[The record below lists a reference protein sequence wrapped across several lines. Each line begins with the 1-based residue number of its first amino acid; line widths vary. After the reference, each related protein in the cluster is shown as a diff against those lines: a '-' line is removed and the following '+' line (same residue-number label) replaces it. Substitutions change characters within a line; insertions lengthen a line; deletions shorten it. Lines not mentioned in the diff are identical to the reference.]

1 MQYTSR
7 EVICREGEFI
17 NALYIVKKGFLE
29 GSSLQ
34 TGAKHV
40 YGPGSIVGEFCLVE
54 NSAITETITA
64 QSDCEIQIIEGQALK
79 DSLQQEPSWIGS
91 IVHFLSQRSRIA
103 EGDFRK
109 SLRVR
114 SLPSLLY
121 LLSTT
126 SKGSQDTEIS
136 LSTLIEKMSHLS
148 NLPVDITKEL
158 LQILQEMD
166 LLKIQS
172 SSVRVKNKNVVE
184 MLYKA
189 ILHRALRKE
198 PSPNILSITEQM
210 VLKAVIKAAQE
221 SSEPLQNGTC
231 TITSENLANIARKV
245 TFGMT
250 LTMRNIQPLLD
261 KNILQCAASDPVD
274 VSTPIES
281 IQSFSGDLDHIIDL
295 MELNRIFPLLDK
307 KLVE

>member
-1 MQYTSR
+1 MQYSSR
-7 EVICREGEFI
+7 EIICREGEFI

-29 GSSLQ
+29 GSSLR
-34 TGAKHV
+34 TGVKNV

-54 NSAITETITA
+54 NSPIAETISA
-64 QSDCEIQIIEGQALK
+64 QSDCEIQVIDTQALK
-79 DSLQQEPSWIGS
+79 DALQQEPSWIGS
-91 IVHFLSQRSRIA
+91 IVQFLSQRSHIA

-109 SLRVR
+109 TLKVR
-114 SLPSLLY
+114 SLPSVLY
-121 LLSTT
+121 LLSTMT
-126 SKGSQDTEIS
+126 KGRQEAEIS
-136 LSTLIEKMSHLS
+136 LSTLAEKMGHLA
-148 NLPVDITKEL
+148 NLPVDISKEL

-172 SSVRVKNKNVVE
+172 TSVKVKNHNVVE

-189 ILHRALRKE
+189 ILHRALQKE

-210 VLKAVIKAAQE
+210 VLSAVIKAAQE
-221 SSEPLQNGTC
+221 STEPLNNGTC
-231 TITSENLANIARKV
+231 VVSSALLVNIARKV

-250 LTMRNIQPLLD
+250 LTTRNVLPLLD
-261 KNILQCAASDPVD
+261 KGILQCNAATEPDS
-274 VSTPIES
+274 STPIES
-281 IQSFSGDLDHIIDL
+281 IECFSGDLDHIIDL

>member
-1 MQYTSR
+1 MQYASR

-29 GSSLQ
+29 GTSLQ
-34 TGAKHV
+34 TGAKNV

-54 NSAITETITA
+54 NSPITETICA
-64 QSDCEIQIIEGQALK
+64 QSDCEIQVIEGQTLK

-91 IVHFLSQRSRIA
+91 IVQFLSQRSRIA

-109 SLRVR
+109 SLKVR
-114 SLPSLLY
+114 SLPSMLF
-121 LLSTT
+121 LLS
-126 SKGSQDTEIS
+126 SMAKGRQEAEVS
-136 LSTLIEKMSHLS
+136 LSTLIEKMGHLS

-166 LLKIQS
+166 LLKLQS
-172 SSVRVKNKNVVE
+172 TTVRIKNCNAVE

-189 ILHRALRKE
+189 ILHRALKKE

-210 VLKAVIKAAQE
+210 VLSAVIKAAQE
-221 SSEPLQNGTC
+221 STEPLNNGTC
-231 TITSENLANIARKV
+231 VVPSALLVNIARKV

-250 LTMRNIQPLLD
+250 LTMSNIMPLLD
-261 KNILQCAASDPVD
+261 KKILNCSATSEIDS
-274 VSTPIES
+274 STPIES
-281 IQSFSGDLDHIIDL
+281 IHSFSGDLDRIMDL

>member
-1 MQYTSR
+1 MQYSSR
-7 EVICREGEFI
+7 EIICREGEFI

-29 GSSLQ
+29 GSSLR
-34 TGAKHV
+34 TGVKNV

-54 NSAITETITA
+54 NSPIAETISA
-64 QSDCEIQIIEGQALK
+64 QSDCEIQVIDTQALK
-79 DSLQQEPSWIGS
+79 DALQQEPSWIGS
-91 IVHFLSQRSRIA
+91 IVQFLSQRSHIA

-109 SLRVR
+109 TLKVR
-114 SLPSLLY
+114 SLPSVLY
-121 LLSTT
+121 LLSTMT
-126 SKGSQDTEIS
+126 KGRQEAEIS
-136 LSTLIEKMSHLS
+136 LSTLAEKMGHLA
-148 NLPVDITKEL
+148 NLPVDISKEL

-172 SSVRVKNKNVVE
+172 TSVKVKNHNVVE

-189 ILHRALRKE
+189 ILHRALQKE

-210 VLKAVIKAAQE
+210 VLSAVIKAAQE
-221 SSEPLQNGTC
+221 STEPLKNGTC
-231 TITSENLANIARKV
+231 VVSSALLVNIARKV

-250 LTMRNIQPLLD
+250 LTTRNVLPLLD
-261 KNILQCAASDPVD
+261 KGILQCNAATEPDS
-274 VSTPIES
+274 STPIES
-281 IQSFSGDLDHIIDL
+281 IECFSGDLDHIIDL